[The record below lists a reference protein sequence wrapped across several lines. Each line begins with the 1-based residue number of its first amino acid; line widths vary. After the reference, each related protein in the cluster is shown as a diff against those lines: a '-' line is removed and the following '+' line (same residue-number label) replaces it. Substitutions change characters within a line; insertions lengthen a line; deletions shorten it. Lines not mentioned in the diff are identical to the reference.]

1 MSRRI
6 AEPILGTSDIDKIRN
21 SSLLRLLLYEF
32 IIFADEKCLE
42 KTTQSLKRSTVSS
55 SNQSNADISIT
66 SIKDLK
72 EILSSVEKRRDPS
85 GYYQMEKYEFKTLKR
100 RVKIIE
106 QELKESSIR
115 SRPDSSDSHDPDGTE
130 AMIEQLEHLLK
141 KKEKRIKELN
151 S

>member
-1 MSRRI
+1 
-6 AEPILGTSDIDKIRN
+6 
-21 SSLLRLLLYEF
+21 
-32 IIFADEKCLE
+32 
-42 KTTQSLKRSTVSS
+42 
-55 SNQSNADISIT
+55 
-66 SIKDLK
+66 
-72 EILSSVEKRRDPS
+72 
-85 GYYQMEKYEFKTLKR
+85 MEKYEFKTLKR

-151 S
+151 SSLDENFQDKEELEIEIQALEEKNLKLQ